1 MSAYSDWKCGGITDE
16 QYTAECNREAAMDRD
31 EDSPCNSCEYYKLS
45 FKIGLKRIM
54 MCSLDEGCIYDEE
67 GDTE

>member
-1 MSAYSDWKCGGITDE
+1 MSAYSDWKCGAITDE
-16 QYTAECNREAAMDRD
+16 DYTSACNREAAMDRD
-31 EDSPCNSCEYYKLS
+31 EDTPCESCEYYKY
-45 FKIGLKRIM
+45 FKIGLRRIK

>member
-1 MSAYSDWKCGGITDE
+1 MSAYSDWKCGAITDE
-16 QYTAECNREAAMDRD
+16 QYTAECNREAAMDHD